1 MMFVLGNDK
10 RVLDFLETIGV
21 ADAKHAGRVIID
33 IPADAERVR
42 VYVTCLANE
51 KGFDIRFESGDFK
64 IVEVA
69 SAEPNS
75 EPIE

>member
-1 MMFVLGNDK
+1 MFVLGDDK
-10 RVLDFLETIGV
+10 RVLDFLEAIGV

-33 IPADAERVR
+33 IPVHEPVR
-42 VYVTCLANE
+42 VYVTRPLVNE